1 MYIVHV
7 DIQVQPG
14 HEQDFLAAS
23 IENSRNTRQEPGNL
37 RFDVCRHEEDASR
50 FMFYEAYRTK
60 ADFQAHQQTE
70 HYKRWRAAID
80 GIMAKPRVGTRWSN
94 AFPLDADFA

>member
-7 DIQVQPG
+7 DIQVVPG
-14 HEQDFLAAS
+14 REQDFLAAS
-23 IENSRNTRQEPGNL
+23 IDNSRCTRQEPGNV
-37 RFDVCRHEEDASR
+37 RFDVCRHEEDPCR

-70 HYKRWRAAID
+70 HYKRWRAAVD
-80 GIMAKPRVGTRWSN
+80 GIMAKPRVGTRWAN
-94 AFPLDADFA
+94 AFPADAGFA